1 MKLVVTV
8 PAFNEE
14 KTLGKVLDGI
24 SSAVRKF
31 KLSSEIVV
39 VDDGSTDGTATIAR
53 KHGASVISHHRNLG
67 LAESFRTEMKE
78 ALDRGADLILH
89 TDADGQYDSAD
100 LPNLLNPLLEEKADL
115 VLGSRFLGKIEH
127 MPFLNRWG
135 NKAFSRVISTIIH
148 QKVTDAQTGF
158 RAFTREIASLPLTST
173 HTYTQEQVIRTAR
186 EHFRILEVPV
196 RFARRHDKSRLISNP
211 FEYAIKAWVNIL
223 RINRDYAP
231 LRFFGLIGGL
241 FMLIGFALG
250 IWIIVTFLQTGGV
263 GGIPRVILSVLFL
276 LTGVQI
282 LLFGF
287 LADMLRK

>member
-1 MKLVVTV
+1 MSKTTHAASPMPMRIKCFSYPFSFQKNVHAVPRPYEKTKNRMTAKPPMLLPKEIYLNSLPFWSGMKLVVTV

-14 KTLGKVLDGI
+14 RTLGKVLDGI

-115 VLGSRFLGKIEH
+115 
-127 MPFLNRWG
+127 
-135 NKAFSRVISTIIH
+135 
-148 QKVTDAQTGF
+148 
-158 RAFTREIASLPLTST
+158 
-173 HTYTQEQVIRTAR
+173 
-186 EHFRILEVPV
+186 
-196 RFARRHDKSRLISNP
+196 
-211 FEYAIKAWVNIL
+211 
-223 RINRDYAP
+223 
-231 LRFFGLIGGL
+231 
-241 FMLIGFALG
+241 
-250 IWIIVTFLQTGGV
+250 
-263 GGIPRVILSVLFL
+263 
-276 LTGVQI
+276 
-282 LLFGF
+282 
-287 LADMLRK
+287 